1 MISLGVFL
9 GEKTAAENEHR
20 DLDMAKGT
28 ASMNSDPF
36 TWEVGAHRTKCFCIY
51 TIDGATFATSAY
63 IKNLVAYCRG
73 ADSQGSSQ

>member
-36 TWEVGAHRTKCFCIY
+36 TRELCAHRTKCLCIY